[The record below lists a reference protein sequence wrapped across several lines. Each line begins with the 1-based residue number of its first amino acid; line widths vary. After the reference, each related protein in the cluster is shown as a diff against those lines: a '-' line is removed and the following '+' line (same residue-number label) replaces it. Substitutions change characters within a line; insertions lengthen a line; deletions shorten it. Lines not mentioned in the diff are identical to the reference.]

1 MALEDGVK
9 LSHIVVAGGLQAAHI
24 GGVQTALAHGGYFIN
39 QTPGGSLVRA
49 LRAYC
54 SLLTNEF
61 SPESLRAYG
70 RPFGGNVGNGVLT
83 APWVMTDLN
92 TKIRQIG
99 PQMSPVNPGSLS
111 EDSSSL
117 KLLILLYSCP
127 S

>member
-1 MALEDGVK
+1 M
-9 LSHIVVAGGLQAAHI
+9 QAAHI
-24 GGVQTALAHGGYFIN
+24 GGVQTALAHGGYLIN
-39 QTPGGSLVRA
+39 QTLGVH
-49 LRAYC
+49 YC

-61 SPESLRAYG
+61 SPEFLGAYG

-99 PQMSPVNPGSLS
+99 PQMSPVNSGSLS
-111 EDSSSL
+111 ENSSSL
-117 KLLILLYSCP
+117 KLLILLSSRP